1 MHGFSNTK
9 PIPIRKANAIVRG
22 MRPAAGTLTIT
33 PTTRVRGRLTVPGD
47 KSISHR
53 YALLAALAEGV
64 STIRGYSTGFDCRT
78 TLACLRRLGVQIAWD
93 PDRVVITGRPDGFLQ
108 PDRPL
113 DAENSGTTMRLL
125 SGMLAAQPL
134 VTILT
139 GDASLRRRPMRRVTI
154 PLTGMGARVDSDEGR
169 PPLTIHGARLHGIVH
184 QPEVPSAQIKS
195 CVLLAGLQASGSTT
209 VHETA
214 PTRDHTERG
223 LQTFNARI
231 IREAGGVTVE
241 GGQRLSAR
249 DLTVPGDLSSAAFWA
264 ALAAG
269 TPGGEVTITGVGLN
283 PTRTSVLEILRRAG
297 ADVMVEVDD
306 TVSAEPS
313 GTLRVSAREWK
324 DFSISP
330 QEVPAVIDEIPALA
344 ALAAMMPAG
353 RTFDVRGASELRVK
367 ESDRITSL
375 AAGLRAMGS
384 HVEEFEDGFRLT
396 ARPLHS
402 ATLDCADDHRL
413 VMAFAI
419 AATRAS
425 GPVMI
430 NDASPAAIS
439 YPEFLEHLF
448 ELTAGAQRG
457 S

>member
-1 MHGFSNTK
+1 
-9 PIPIRKANAIVRG
+9 

-33 PTTRVRGRLTVPGD
+33 PSNRVQGRLTVPGD

-53 YALLAALAEGV
+53 YAMLASLADGV

-78 TLACLRRLGVQIAWD
+78 TLACLRALGVQIVWD
-93 PDRVVITGRPDGFLQ
+93 PDRVVITGRPDGFAQ

-125 SGMLAAQPL
+125 SGILAAQPL
-134 VTILT
+134 VTTIT
-139 GDASLRRRPMRRVTI
+139 GDASLRRRPMRRVTT
-154 PLTGMGARVDSDEGR
+154 PLTAMGARVDSDEGR
-169 PPLTIHGARLHGIVH
+169 PPLTIHGASLHGIVH

-195 CVLLAGLQASGSTT
+195 CVLLAGLGASGTTT
-209 VHETA
+209 VQETA

-223 LQTFNARI
+223 LQTFNAHVTCD
-231 IREAGGVTVE
+231 AGTVTLT
-241 GGQRLSAR
+241 GGQRLTAC

-269 TPGGEVTITGVGLN
+269 TPGGQVTIDGVGLN
-283 PTRTSVLEILRRAG
+283 PTRTGVLDILRRAG
-297 ADVMVEVDD
+297 AEVEIQLDES
-306 TVSAEPS
+306 TSAEPS
-313 GTLRVSAREWK
+313 GTLRVAAREWN
-324 DFSISP
+324 DFFITP
-330 QEVPAVIDEIPALA
+330 DEVPGVIDEIPALA
-344 ALAAMMPAG
+344 ALAAMMPEG
-353 RTFDVRGASELRVK
+353 RTFEVRGASELRVK

-384 HVEEFEDGFRLT
+384 QVDEFEDGFRLT

-425 GPVMI
+425 SPVTI

-439 YPEFLEHLF
+439 YPEFIENLLA
-448 ELTAGAQRG
+448 LTLAG

>member
-1 MHGFSNTK
+1 
-9 PIPIRKANAIVRG
+9 

-33 PTTRVRGRLTVPGD
+33 PTNRVQGRLTVPGD

-53 YALLAALAEGV
+53 YAMLAALAEGV

-78 TLACLRRLGVQIAWD
+78 TLACLRALGVAIAWD
-93 PDRVVITGRPDGFLQ
+93 PDRVVITGRPDGFAQ

-125 SGMLAAQPL
+125 SGILAAQPL
-134 VTILT
+134 VTTIT
-139 GDASLRRRPMRRVTI
+139 GDASLRRRPMRRVTS
-154 PLTGMGARVDSDEGR
+154 PLGEMGARVDSDNGR

-195 CVLLAGLQASGSTT
+195 CVLLAGLMASGTTT
-209 VHETA
+209 VQESS

-223 LQTFNARI
+223 LETFNADVERTSG
-231 IREAGGVTVE
+231 AVTLA

-264 ALAAG
+264 ALAGA
-269 TPGGEVTITGVGLN
+269 TPGGDVTIDGVGLN
-283 PTRTSVLEILRRAG
+283 PTRTGVLEILRRAG
-297 ADVMVEVDD
+297 AEVETHIDD
-306 TVSAEPS
+306 PQSVEPS
-313 GTLRVSAREWK
+313 GTLRVRARDWN
-324 DFSISP
+324 DFAIAPS
-330 QEVPAVIDEIPALA
+330 EVAGVIDEIPALA

-353 RTFDVRGASELRVK
+353 RTFEVRGAAELRVK

-384 HVEEFEDGFRLT
+384 EIEEFEDGFRLT
-396 ARPLHS
+396 ARPLHG
-402 ATLDCADDHRL
+402 ATVDCADDHRL

-425 GPVMI
+425 GPVTI
-430 NDASPAAIS
+430 DDASPAAIS
-439 YPEFLEHLF
+439 YPEFIENLLA
-448 ELTAGAQRG
+448 LTAAGV
-457 S
+457 

>member
-1 MHGFSNTK
+1 
-9 PIPIRKANAIVRG
+9 

-33 PTTRVRGRLTVPGD
+33 PSDRVQGRLTVPGD

-53 YALLAALAEGV
+53 YAMLAALADGV
-64 STIRGYSTGFDCRT
+64 STLRGYSTGFDCRT
-78 TLACLRRLGVQIAWD
+78 TLACLRALGIHIAWD
-93 PDRVVITGRPDGFLQ
+93 PDRVVITGRPDGFVQ

-125 SGMLAAQPL
+125 SGILAAQPL
-134 VTILT
+134 VTTIT
-139 GDASLRRRPMRRVTI
+139 GDASLRRRPMRRVTT
-154 PLTGMGARVDSDEGR
+154 PLAAMGARVDSDGGR
-169 PPLTIHGARLHGIVH
+169 PPLTIHGAPLHGIVH

-195 CVLLAGLQASGSTT
+195 CVLLAGLQASGTTT
-209 VHETA
+209 VQEAA

-223 LQTFNARI
+223 LQTFNARVTCD
-231 IREAGGVTVE
+231 AGTVTLA
-241 GGQRLSAR
+241 GGQRLRAC

-264 ALAAG
+264 VLAAG
-269 TPGGEVTITGVGLN
+269 TPGGNVTIDGVGLN
-283 PTRTSVLEILRRAG
+283 PTRTSVLDILRRAG
-297 ADVMVEVDD
+297 ADVEMHVDEA
-306 TVSAEPS
+306 TSAEPS
-313 GTLRVSAREWK
+313 GTLRIAAREWN
-324 DFSISP
+324 DFVISP
-330 QEVPAVIDEIPALA
+330 AEVPGVIDEIPALA
-344 ALAAMMPAG
+344 ALAAMMPEG
-353 RTFDVRGASELRVK
+353 RTFEVRGASELRVK

-384 HVEEFEDGFRLT
+384 QVDEFEDGFRLT

-425 GPVMI
+425 GPVTI

-439 YPEFLEHLF
+439 YPEFIENLLA
-448 ELTAGAQRG
+448 LTLAGA
-457 S
+457 